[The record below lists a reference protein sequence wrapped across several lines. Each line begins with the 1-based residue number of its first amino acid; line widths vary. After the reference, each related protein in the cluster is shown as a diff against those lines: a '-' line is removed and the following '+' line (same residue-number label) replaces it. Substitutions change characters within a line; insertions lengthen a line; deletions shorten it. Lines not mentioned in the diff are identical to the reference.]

1 MCRRC
6 VAKIQRFKKS
16 KKKNHPKFPGDQGK
30 YCVFKTHNEYLVSEG
45 TCYICSH
52 SQRQSPRKRLGVA
65 LEENKSISEGKKAR
79 KQLFEVRPSEAGPS
93 SSSQKT
99 VIDHEPRTDTK
110 SLNNVELTGI
120 HLDRFVERDFAQIFQ
135 CTVCLDVPS
144 NAVILAGCR
153 HVFCEPCIRQWL
165 TFRDVCPSCRQV
177 TDLEDI
183 SPLKKQ
189 MLEVFELLT
198 VKCKYSCNGCTEVIK
213 ASLLTEHEAHCKFS
227 HIKHKKRGSYNK
239 VKLYDISRQYAK
251 RRRLLPMFSMLD
263 EFCDLNNENT
273 EDVLFSMLATTL
285 YDNGKKELANKIEY
299 LWVQQTDY
307 ILTADECLASRVD
320 LLQTKNQYRE
330 QFDYLNSK
338 GQYVF
343 KPPNQVDSVEIIICQ
358 L

>member
-1 MCRRC
+1 MGIQGLLGHMAAPQGEEDFHKERIKSFCRRCRNPFDQNSNDGHNPQPAAKFAKEILEIDNLDIALDNSFIHPPFLCRRC

-16 KKKNHPKFPGDQGK
+16 KNKNHPKFPGDQGK

-110 SLNNVELTGI
+110 SFNNVELTGI

-153 HVFCEPCIRQWL
+153 HVFCEPCIRQ
-165 TFRDVCPSCRQV
+165 
-177 TDLEDI
+177 
-183 SPLKKQ
+183 
-189 MLEVFELLT
+189 
-198 VKCKYSCNGCTEVIK
+198 
-213 ASLLTEHEAHCKFS
+213 
-227 HIKHKKRGSYNK
+227 
-239 VKLYDISRQYAK
+239 
-251 RRRLLPMFSMLD
+251 
-263 EFCDLNNENT
+263 
-273 EDVLFSMLATTL
+273 
-285 YDNGKKELANKIEY
+285 
-299 LWVQQTDY
+299 
-307 ILTADECLASRVD
+307 
-320 LLQTKNQYRE
+320 
-330 QFDYLNSK
+330 
-338 GQYVF
+338 
-343 KPPNQVDSVEIIICQ
+343 
-358 L
+358 

>member
-120 HLDRFVERDFAQIFQ
+120 HLDLLKE
-135 CTVCLDVPS
+135 
-144 NAVILAGCR
+144 ILR
-153 HVFCEPCIRQWL
+153 
-165 TFRDVCPSCRQV
+165 
-177 TDLEDI
+177 
-183 SPLKKQ
+183 
-189 MLEVFELLT
+189 
-198 VKCKYSCNGCTEVIK
+198 
-213 ASLLTEHEAHCKFS
+213 KFS
-227 HIKHKKRGSYNK
+227 S
-239 VKLYDISRQYAK
+239 
-251 RRRLLPMFSMLD
+251 
-263 EFCDLNNENT
+263 
-273 EDVLFSMLATTL
+273 VLFVWTFHLM
-285 YDNGKKELANKIEY
+285 
-299 LWVQQTDY
+299 Q
-307 ILTADECLASRVD
+307 
-320 LLQTKNQYRE
+320 
-330 QFDYLNSK
+330 
-338 GQYVF
+338 
-343 KPPNQVDSVEIIICQ
+343 
-358 L
+358 